1 MSSRTQRRR
10 RSSAV
15 GTATGNTKGPTA
27 RQTRNL
33 CIAGG
38 ARFQGIPMRLV
49 GEVGNQREA
58 HHNPATPHAPL
69 HFPQPPAHLRN
80 PNTRTRRRKSK
91 KSEVRNKDDLA
102 EIKSLRMIRGTS
114 ARPAKPHPQVEA
126 GQIASHVAN
135 RAELRKQ
142 RGKFVTQST

>member
-1 MSSRTQRRR
+1 MTQRRL

-27 RQTRNL
+27 RQTRNP

-38 ARFQGIPMRLV
+38 ARFQGIPTRLV
-49 GEVGNQREA
+49 GEGGDQREA
-58 HHNPATPHAPL
+58 HHNPAIPHARPQL
-69 HFPQPPAHLRN
+69 LQPPAHLLN
-80 PNTRTRRRKSK
+80 PNMRTRRRRNE

-102 EIKSLRMIRGTS
+102 ERKSLRMIRGTS

>member
-1 MSSRTQRRR
+1 MTQRRQR
-10 RSSAV
+10 RFAV
-15 GTATGNTKGPTA
+15 GTATGSTRDPHVQ
-27 RQTRNL
+27 QTRNL
-33 CIAGG
+33 FTAGG
-38 ARFQGIPMRLV
+38 VRFQGIPTRLV
-49 GEVGNQREA
+49 GEAEDQQEA
-58 HHNPATPHAPL
+58 HHNLATLHAPL
-69 HFPQPPAHLRN
+69 HLPQPPVPPRN
-80 PNTRTRRRKSK
+80 PNTRTRRRKSE

-126 GQIASHVAN
+126 GQIASHVAK

>member
-1 MSSRTQRRR
+1 MTQRRLKTFG
-10 RSSAV
+10 V
-15 GTATGNTKGPTA
+15 GTATGGTEGPNA
-27 RQTRNL
+27 RQTRNP

-38 ARFQGIPMRLV
+38 ARFQGIPTRLV
-49 GEVGNQREA
+49 GEGGDQREA
-58 HHNPATPHAPL
+58 HHNPAILHARPQL
-69 HFPQPPAHLRN
+69 LQPPAHLQSLN
-80 PNTRTRRRKSK
+80 MRTRRRRNE

-102 EIKSLRMIRGTS
+102 EIKSLRMIRGKS

-135 RAELRKQ
+135 QAELRKQ

>member
-1 MSSRTQRRR
+1 MTQRRLR
-10 RSSAV
+10 RFAV
-15 GTATGNTKGPTA
+15 GTATGNTKDPPVQ
-27 RQTRNL
+27 QTRNL
-33 CIAGG
+33 FTAGG
-38 ARFQGIPMRLV
+38 ARFQGIPTRLV
-49 GEVGNQREA
+49 GEAGDQPEA
-58 HHNPATPHAPL
+58 HHNPPTPHAPL
-69 HFPQPPAHLRN
+69 HLLQPPAHLRN
-80 PNTRTRRRKSK
+80 PNTRTRRRKSE

-126 GQIASHVAN
+126 GQTASHVAK